1 MKILVY
7 PHNWF
12 HQHEGGA
19 GVAGGERYLE
29 RLLDH
34 LSDSHEIKIVCACKE
49 KYIHNGIECYPIGEA
64 IELFTKHNDLAQW
77 CDIII
82 TQLIGSA
89 AGYNKA
95 IQHKKP
101 LIFIAHNNS
110 KQYAVIHSPQEQ
122 CNVIYNS
129 YQLRDDLQ
137 KAFGHFNG
145 TVLHPL
151 LPTVTARSTGQY
163 ITLINCNHNKGGHI
177 FAEIASRL
185 PQYQFLGVFGGYGEQ
200 IEAHLPNV
208 TYLPNGVDME
218 RVYADTRIL
227 LVPSEFESFSQ
238 CSIEAM
244 SYGIPVIAHPC
255 PGVKE
260 NLSNAGIFIDRSDID
275 RYCQTISYIMENP
288 QGWKRQSEI
297 CLERVACVM
306 DKSRLE
312 LDGFDKWLNK
322 ISYDG

>member
-1 MKILVY
+1 MKILLCPY
-7 PHNWF
+7 NWF
-12 HQHEGGA
+12 HQPI
-19 GVAGGERYLE
+19 AGGEVFLD
-29 RLLDH
+29 RLSQH
-34 LSDSHEIKIVCACKE
+34 FIEQGHEIRAIVGSKE
-49 KYIHNGIECYPIGEA
+49 PYTHSGIECYPQGEG
-64 IELFTKHNDLAQW
+64 IDLFTTNNEHVKW
-77 CDIII
+77 CDMVI

-89 AGYNKA
+89 YGYNKA

-151 LPTVTARSTGQY
+151 LPEVTQRSQGQY

-200 IEAHLPNV
+200 IEAHLPNI
-208 TYLPNGVDME
+208 TYLPNGVDMAK
-218 RVYADTRIL
+218 VYADTRIL
-227 LVPSEFESFSQ
+227 LAPSEFESFSQ

-244 SYGIPVIAHPC
+244 SYGVPVIAHPC
-255 PGVKE
+255 PGILE
-260 NLSNAGIFIDRSDID
+260 NLSTAGIFIDRSNID
-275 RYCQTISYIMENP
+275 RYCQTISYLMDNP
-288 QGWKRQSEI
+288 QAWKRQSEI
-297 CLERVACVM
+297 CLERVACVRE
-306 DKSRLE
+306 KSQLE
-312 LDGFDKWLNK
+312 LANFDKWLSK
-322 ISYDG
+322 ISYNG